1 MGKTKLERGRPG
13 CNHGGLLKAAALRS
27 DPRSMAIP
35 DLCCPVC
42 SADLPLNGDEKRGD
56 EIFCTFCGSPF
67 RLQIRPKS
75 KDEGDDYSAEED
87 Y

>member
-1 MGKTKLERGRPG
+1 MTPE
-13 CNHGGLLKAAALRS
+13 
-27 DPRSMAIP
+27 
-35 DLCCPVC
+35 LCCPVC

-75 KDEGDDYSAEED
+75 KDEEGDDYSAEED
-87 Y
+87 F

>member
-1 MGKTKLERGRPG
+1 MTPELT
-13 CNHGGLLKAAALRS
+13 
-27 DPRSMAIP
+27 
-35 DLCCPVC
+35 CPVC

-75 KDEGDDYSAEED
+75 KDEEGDDYSAEED
-87 Y
+87 F